1 MKVLFIQIV
10 QGLAGSEK
18 YFIEIMPM
26 LKAKGIDCEFLCV
39 HLSEDNDKHKLVTDP
54 LEKAGIKVHFVESK
68 SRLNLNLL
76 KNINEVIKT
85 GSYDFVNTHLIYG
98 EVWLALI
105 KIFFNRKV
113 KIVSTRHGYN
123 ADFTDKYG
131 FDPKKRVYNP
141 FYILT
146 RFAGLFSSGSIA
158 VSQALKDFYIGQ
170 KVCKKDTVDVVHHSF
185 DFGIDVDVQ
194 ISERAKSLK
203 KSAHQLVIVGRLIGF
218 KGHRHL
224 FSAISK
230 LVDKHPD
237 LKLFVVGKG
246 DLKNILEEQ
255 VKSLKLE
262 QHIIFEGFQKNPID
276 YMIASDIVM
285 IPSTS
290 EGFGIVFLEAFASQT
305 PVIAF
310 NVSASNEIIIDEET
324 GLLVTPYDVDEMA
337 EKIDRLLSNSEE
349 RKRLSDNALTRL
361 NTYFKPER
369 MVDETIAFYE
379 KISKI

>member
-26 LKAKGIDCEFLCV
+26 LKAKGVDCEFLCV
-39 HLSEDNDKHKLVTDP
+39 HLSEDSDKYQLVTDP
-54 LEKAGIKVHFVESK
+54 LEKSGIKVHFVESK
-68 SRLNLNLL
+68 TRLNFGLL
-76 KNINEVIKT
+76 KNINKIIKT
-85 GSYDFVNTHLIYG
+85 GSFDFVNTHLIYG

-105 KIFFNRKV
+105 KIFFNRKI

-131 FDPKKRVYNP
+131 FDPNKRVYNL

-185 DFGIDVDVQ
+185 DFDVQ
-194 ISERAKSLK
+194 VSEKAKSLR
-203 KSAHQLVIVGRLIGF
+203 KSKHQLVIVGRLIGF

-230 LVDKHPD
+230 LVDKYPS

-246 DLKNILEEQ
+246 DLRSTLEEQ

-262 QHIIFEGFQKNPID
+262 EHIVFEGFQKNPID

-324 GLLVTPYDVDEMA
+324 GLLVKPYDVDEMA
-337 EKIDRLLSNSEE
+337 AKIDRLLSNSEE
-349 RKRLSDNALTRL
+349 RRRLSENALERL

-379 KISKI
+379 RRLM

>member
-39 HLSEDNDKHKLVTDP
+39 HLSEDKDKYKLVTDP
-54 LEKAGIKVHFVESK
+54 LEKARVKVHFIETK
-68 SRLNLNLL
+68 SRLNYNLL
-76 KNINEVIKT
+76 KNINKVIKK
-85 GSYDFVNTHLIYG
+85 GAYDFVNTHLIYG

-105 KIFFNRKV
+105 KMFFNRKV

-131 FDPKKRVYNP
+131 FDPNKRVYNA
-141 FYILT
+141 FYLLT

-170 KVCKKDTVDVVHHSF
+170 KVCKKDKVDVVHHSF
-185 DFGIDVDVQ
+185 EFDVQ
-194 ISERAKSLK
+194 VSEKAKSLRK
-203 KSAHQLVIVGRLIGF
+203 AKHQLVIVGRLIGF
-218 KGHRHL
+218 KGHRYL

-230 LVDKHPD
+230 LVDKYPD

-246 DLKNILEEQ
+246 DLKSTLEEQ
-255 VKSLKLE
+255 VKSLELE

-290 EGFGIVFLEAFASQT
+290 EGFGIVFLEAFAAQT

-324 GLLVTPYDVDEMA
+324 GLLITPYDVDEMA
-337 EKIDRLLSNSEE
+337 AKIDRLLSNPAE
-349 RKRLSDNALTRL
+349 RKRLSENALRRL
-361 NTYFKPER
+361 NTHFKPER
-369 MVDETIAFYE
+369 MVDETIVFYE
-379 KISKI
+379 KMVE